1 MERRQNESSG
11 EILTRL
17 REKACSLPLRPGVYI
32 MRDQKERVIYVGKSK
47 ALKNRVS
54 QYFQEG
60 AHHGE
65 KTTRMVAAVRDF
77 DYMLTDTEMEAL
89 TLENRLIKLHQPK
102 FNIKLKD
109 AKSYPYIKV
118 TMDEPYPRIL
128 ETRKRDND
136 GARYFGPYTG
146 AGAIRQIVKTVQKT
160 FRVASCEHEF
170 PKDIG
175 RVRPCIYAQM
185 GQCCAPCKGEVSSE
199 EYREIYRDILAF
211 LRGSY
216 SHVRRSLEEKML
228 YASENLMFEAAALY
242 RDRMQALAKL
252 WQRQKVV
259 GSPEDENDAIA
270 LYSDDICSCLVVF
283 YIREGCLVDSDHFI
297 FGADRIIDGDAVA
310 SFLCDLYA
318 VREFVP
324 REILLYEPL
333 PEEDAHALSALLSE
347 KAGYKVTLRLPER
360 GDKRGMC
367 TLAYENAKQHAMLYE
382 SETERDNATLAKLAS
397 MLHLEV
403 VPELIEA
410 YDISN
415 LGNECI
421 TAGKIS
427 VKNAKFNK
435 SAYRTYRIRSTG
447 GRQDDYLSMREA
459 IERRLAHTEGD
470 PLPDLILLD
479 GGKGHVSTIRALFCE
494 LGVDIP
500 IFGMVKDE
508 YHKTRSLVTEEG
520 EIGIAREQTVF
531 QLIYRIQEEV
541 HRYTVSRMSGAK
553 EKTMRRSSLEDIEG
567 IGPTKAA
574 ALLKH
579 FGTLAALKVASVDEI
594 ERVGGISQ
602 KNAEA
607 VFAHFEAKR
616 SRKNNQNNQNKKG

>member
-1 MERRQNESSG
+1 MENLKNETPT
-11 EILTRL
+11 EILARL
-17 REKACSLPLRPGVYI
+17 REKANSLPLQPGVYI
-32 MRDQKERVIYVGKSK
+32 MRDKKDTVIYVGKSK

-54 QYFQEG
+54 QYFQES

-65 KTTRMVAAVRDF
+65 KTAKMVASVRNF

-128 ETRKRDND
+128 ETRKRDSD

-175 RVRPCIYAQM
+175 KVRPCIYAQM
-185 GQCCAPCKGEVSSE
+185 GQCCAPCKGEITSE
-199 EYREIYRDILAF
+199 EYREIYKDILAF

-216 SHVRRSLEEKML
+216 SNVRRSLEEKML

-242 RDRMQALAKL
+242 RDRMQSLSRL

-259 GSPEDENDAIA
+259 GSPEDENDVIA
-270 LYSDDICSCLVVF
+270 LYNDEICSCLAVF
-283 YIREGCLVDSDHFI
+283 YVREGCLVDSDNFI
-297 FGADRIIDGDAVA
+297 FGADRIVDGDAVA
-310 SFLCDLYA
+310 AFLCDLYA
-318 VREFVP
+318 IREFVP
-324 REILLYEPL
+324 REILLNEPL
-333 PEEDAHALSALLSE
+333 PEEDAQALSALLSE
-347 KAGYKVTLRLPER
+347 KAGYRVTLRVPER
-360 GDKRGMC
+360 GDKKGMC
-367 TLAYENAKQHAMLYE
+367 TLAYENAKQHALIYE
-382 SETERDNATLAKLAS
+382 SETERDNSTLAKLAS
-397 MLHLEV
+397 MLGLEV

-415 LGNECI
+415 IGSEFI

-427 VKNAKFNK
+427 VKEAKFNK
-435 SAYRTYRIRSTG
+435 SAYRTYRIKSTG
-447 GRQDDYLSMREA
+447 GKQDDYMSMREA
-459 IERRLAHTEGD
+459 IQRRLAHTEAD

-479 GGKGHVSTIRALFCE
+479 GGKGHISTIRALFE
-494 LGVDIP
+494 EMGVDIP

-508 YHKTRSLVTEEG
+508 YHKTRSLTTEYG
-520 EIGIAREQTVF
+520 EISIAREQAVF

-579 FGTLAALKVASVDEI
+579 FGTLAALREAGVDAI
-594 ERVGGISQ
+594 EQVSGISQ
-602 KNAEA
+602 KNAQA
-607 VFAHFEAKR
+607 VYAYFEAKR
-616 SRKNNQNNQNKKG
+616 QQQKTNKRKN